1 MLVLFQADL
10 SAPYRTGSVED
21 RARKLH
27 QALAKELKKGQEI
40 NFVGHSMGG
49 LDCRYLLSSIKP
61 TEYNPLSLTT
71 LATPHR
77 GSPFMEWCRANIGI
91 GDLAK
96 AAVEASKQAVEGN
109 SAGGAAASSLAES
122 RLPYSLK
129 QPLLTRKQR
138 EERAEAARKAGGADG
153 EHAERERQARDDSVA
168 LSDAI
173 GSSTSSSSASTSS
186 SSSTS
191 RESKQAAIQQVVF
204 NLPGLN
210 YSLST
215 TLASYLLDLL
225 DSPAYS
231 NLTPA
236 FLNGQFN
243 RNNPDV
249 DHVRY
254 FSVAA
259 RTPKLSVTH
268 PLWLPKLIC
277 DKAEEL
283 EQASDKKEGRKRP
296 EGWMWGND
304 GLVPVESSKWGELW
318 VLPAPLDS
326 VLDGRDADSSSF
338 H

>member
-1 MLVLFQADL
+1 MFDVSRLPKADL
-10 SAPYRTGSVED
+10 PTPKRTGSVED

-27 QALAKELKKGQEI
+27 QALAKDLKKGQEI

-109 SAGGAAASSLAES
+109 GAGGSAASSLAES
-122 RLPYSLK
+122 KLPYSLK

-153 EHAERERQARDDSVA
+153 EHAERERQARDDSDA
-168 LSDAI
+168 LSNAI
-173 GSSTSSSSASTSS
+173 GSSASSSPSASSSSSP
-186 SSSTS
+186 STS

-231 NLTPA
+231 NLTPT
-236 FLNGQFN
+236 FLKGQFN
-243 RNNPDV
+243 HNNPDV

-254 FSVAA
+254 FSIAA

-296 EGWMWGND
+296 DGWMWGND
-304 GLVPVESSKWGELW
+304 GLVPVESAKWGEL
-318 VLPAPLDS
+318 
-326 VLDGRDADSSSF
+326 
-338 H
+338 